1 MPDALLDQLL
11 ALPTEALCVFLVPGR
26 HPHHAAHLSLAA
38 TESHQGAQQR
48 VGINGVGLDPPGST
62 INLDACRIHHI
73 VDDTFRFQFPI
84 QPEPIVS
91 GLVARDDLDRLPG
104 FLLDPCPQTLDQGQ
118 EAIDIPGGKLVPADL
133 VGGRRVAGDKPA
145 RAAQF
150 QCQKNPDDLS
160 GNGGRRNSGLF
171 FHDKISR
178 AFGQRSMP

>member
-11 ALPTEALCVFLVPGR
+11 ALPTEALCVLLVPGR
-26 HPHHAAHLSLAA
+26 HPHHAAHLLLAA

-62 INLDACRIHHI
+62 IDLDACRIHHV

-118 EAIDIPGGKLVPADL
+118 EAIDIPSGKLVPADL

-150 QCQKNPDDLS
+150 Q
-160 GNGGRRNSGLF
+160 R
-171 FHDKISR
+171 
-178 AFGQRSMP
+178 